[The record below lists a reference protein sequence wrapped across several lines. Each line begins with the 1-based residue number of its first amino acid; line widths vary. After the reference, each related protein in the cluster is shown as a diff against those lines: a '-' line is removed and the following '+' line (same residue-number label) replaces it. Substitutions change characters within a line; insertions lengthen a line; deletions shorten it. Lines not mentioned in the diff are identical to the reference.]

1 MGNVAHD
8 LKTPLHSI
16 MADLEMFILLISKIP
31 LSVIE
36 EAIASIH
43 SPCSEH
49 AFDPQVIFNAMNAT
63 CKFMEMSINRSQ
75 DFMKASNNIVL
86 LPAFE
91 SFDLGAAIG
100 SAVTCVKHV
109 LSDRLII
116 GDSFVMEKDTNLVY
130 M

>member
-16 MADLEMFILLISKIP
+16 EADLEMLILLISKIP

-36 EAIASIH
+36 KAIASIQ
-43 SPCSEH
+43 SPCNKH
-49 AFDPQVIFNAMNAT
+49 VFDPQVIFSAMNAT

-86 LPAFE
+86 LPALE

-109 LSDRLII
+109 LSDRLVI
-116 GDSFVMEKDTNLVY
+116 GDSFVMKKDTTVV
-130 M
+130 